1 MREQA
6 NNQTPA
12 ARFAGGVPL
21 AADAQRP
28 AGEQAADRSEFLL
41 RLSGLL
47 LELATEN
54 LPEPMVRERVR
65 KLAVEAVG
73 GLGACQLS
81 WAAEGECWLLDEENR
96 TGSLPSS
103 GWLIEQLSPAAEQ
116 AVRRNTAQVSPLK
129 LPGAA
134 RADVSA
140 VMVPVAEVGFN
151 PELLVVLADQCGDPY
166 GGLIDLHRLAAIL
179 RGHLKR
185 SSGRP
190 VPADVGALAAIID
203 LVSRVE
209 RSRTQTAAME
219 VICSDIARHVQ
230 CSYVA
235 VATCRGERLGA
246 IRISGGAAIDARSHI
261 HHDFRQALQ
270 ETLLR
275 NCPGRWPA
283 TEETN
288 QLLLAHRQLAASL
301 QCEALVSQPLVTVD
315 GQVVGAWLVAGPKRL
330 IHRPDVER
338 LMHAASPRL
347 ASGLEVVGRAEQPL
361 WLRAMRRLP
370 ELMLQRRVAML
381 LLAIAIVA
389 GVLAIPVP
397 YRIRCYC
404 SLNPI
409 ERRFAVAPFDGLIA
423 RGWVRPGDT
432 VEADQLL
439 AEMDGQSIALELAGV
454 EAEHLKAQ
462 RRRSIE
468 LAEHNIPELQMA
480 TLEVERLAAEQT
492 LLEFRKAN
500 LAIRSP
506 ISGVVLSGSL
516 ERAEA
521 AAVQRGQV
529 LFEIGSAHKW
539 IELEVP
545 TEEIAH
551 VRVGQPV
558 TVWIEGM
565 ENRPLQQEIVRIH
578 PRSELRHGRHVFV
591 VELTSELPE
600 DLPLRPGMRGS
611 ARIDADRHPLGWNL
625 FHRPYELLVSYWLW

>member
-1 MREQA
+1 MREQSDNPRPVVEVA
-6 NNQTPA
+6 RVEAVGTQVTPRSGRQT
-12 ARFAGGVPL
+12 
-21 AADAQRP
+21 
-28 AGEQAADRSEFLL
+28 GEGSEFLL

-47 LELATEN
+47 LELATES
-54 LPEPMVRERVR
+54 LPERRVRERVR
-65 KLAVEAVG
+65 RLAIEAVG
-73 GLGACQLS
+73 GLGACHLS
-81 WAAEGECWLLDEENR
+81 WAADAERWLLAEENR
-96 TGSLPSS
+96 TGSLPPS
-103 GWLIEQLSPAAEQ
+103 GWLIEQLGPAAEQ
-116 AVRRNTAQVSPLK
+116 AIQRNSSQVWPVT
-129 LPGAA
+129 LPGEEKPA
-134 RADVSA
+134 VSA
-140 VMVPVAEVGFN
+140 VIVPVAEAGFS
-151 PELLVVLADQCGDPY
+151 PELLVVLADHHRDLY
-166 GGLIDLHRLAAIL
+166 GSLIDLHRLAAIL
-179 RGHLKR
+179 RGQLKR
-185 SSGRP
+185 TSSGSEP
-190 VPADVGALAAIID
+190 WEAETLAAIID

-209 RSRTQTAAME
+209 RSSTETAAME
-219 VICSDIARHVQ
+219 VICSDVARHVQ

-235 VATCRGERLGA
+235 IATARGERLGA
-246 IRISGGAAIDARSHI
+246 IRISGGAAIDRRSHI

-270 ETLLR
+270 EALLR

-301 QCEALVSQPLVTVD
+301 QCEALVSHPMVTVD
-315 GQVVGAWLVAGPKRL
+315 GQVVGAWLLAGPKRL
-330 IHRPDVER
+330 VHSPKVER

-347 ASGLEVVGRAEQPL
+347 ASGMEVVRRAEQPL
-361 WLRAMRRLP
+361 WLRALRRLP
-370 ELMLQRRVAML
+370 ELIAHRRVAMFL
-381 LLAIAIVA
+381 VAAIIVA

-397 YRIRCYC
+397 YRIRCHC
-404 SLNPI
+404 GLNPI

-423 RGWVRPGDT
+423 RGWVRPGDK

-468 LAEHNIPELQMA
+468 LAEHNIPELQLA
-480 TLEVERLAAEQT
+480 TLEVERLAAEQA
-492 LLEFRKAN
+492 LLEFRKSN

-529 LFEIGSAHKW
+529 LFEIGSSEKW

-545 TEEIAH
+545 TEEISH
-551 VRVGQPV
+551 VRTGQSV

-565 ENRPLQQEIVRIH
+565 ENRPLQQKIVRIH

-591 VELTSELPE
+591 VELSSELPE
-600 DLPLRPGMRGS
+600 DLPVRPGMRGS
-611 ARIDADRHPLGWNL
+611 ARIDGDRHPLGWNL
-625 FHRPYELLVSYWLW
+625 FHRTYELLVSYWLW